1 MNLHAPGDLQL
12 CAQKVL
18 WPCRSRRRCRVAFW
32 WGQGSPAWHG
42 SVLRGVCLI
51 CIKVGFAS
59 VAHGGSHDVEVGAM
73 AKPFPLNPKHP
84 ERICWGCD
92 RYCATDALACG
103 NGSGRTQHPVEYQG
117 EDWYVAW
124 GIEPEPGRPGRA
136 ALQKL

>member
-1 MNLHAPGDLQL
+1 MPLTPMLQGGFGGDFRGTRPGS
-12 CAQKVL
+12 A
-18 WPCRSRRRCRVAFW
+18 
-32 WGQGSPAWHG
+32 
-42 SVLRGVCLI
+42 LRGVCLI
-51 CIKVGFAS
+51 CIKVGLVS